1 MKDKPKNT
9 YLFIEGNTGKKINNN
24 FGKSSY
30 EFAEE
35 NKISEEVMDHILGLK
50 KSKFINMP
58 QYGIVKNGFDL
69 GTIQFSL
76 HYMFENKKMINN
88 FAWNCCKTIKLNGY
102 LIGTCYDGELVYDML
117 KTKKENET
125 IDLHIEGSKI
135 WHIKKKYKNN
145 DHFINQS
152 DPCGYKIGVFQDS
165 INTENDEYLV
175 HFKYFERLMEN
186 YGFKQIQM
194 TSFETLYN
202 DYKKKLSKE
211 ESKKKLSKE
220 EKQISFLNKAFAFEK
235 INEVDANLV
244 YNSNMSEKKEE
255 TKELFMTSKPV
266 RLKRKITLNKL

>member
-1 MKDKPKNT
+1 
-9 YLFIEGNTGKKINNN
+9 
-24 FGKSSY
+24 
-30 EFAEE
+30 
-35 NKISEEVMDHILGLK
+35 MDHILGLK